1 MHSREPCRVLAAR
14 ARAGG
19 AGTRERPPSRR
30 RAGRPHSRGRVWARC
45 GRLAC
50 VRAPR
55 SRPHHRGRPLAEDDR
70 DGPDAKPRVG
80 GRARFVTARIEDAD
94 LGDETYDR
102 VFAVHVSALHGPGR
116 PLEVVRERLAPGGR
130 LYLFSQAPGWK
141 RPRHAERFGAELAAT
156 LGRAGFPV
164 EEVLVE
170 TVGNGFVSGVIARG
184 SR

>member
-1 MHSREPCRVLAAR
+1 VEP
-14 ARAGG
+14 
-19 AGTRERPPSRR
+19 EPESD
-30 RAGRPHSRGRVWARC
+30 PHPGVVPDDRILEVGCGHGVAVSLVCEHLDRGRITAVDRSPKMIEMART
-45 GRLAC
+45 RN
-50 VRAPR
+50 RAW
-55 SRPHHRGRPLAEDDR
+55 
-70 DGPDAKPRVG
+70 G